1 MKTLKN
7 FLFLSVIAG
16 SILLVSCKQNKA
28 SEQNEVTKGQD
39 HRQMMQMMKMADDN
53 RISLEVPPKKAQHQL
68 MNMRSHLLAVQSI
81 IDLLSKNEFD
91 KASDVASSKLG
102 LSKEMEMMC
111 TSFGNE
117 NFEKLG
123 LGFHKSAD
131 EMSEVLKTKNKAES
145 LKALSNTLN
154 YCVECH
160 ATFKQ

>member
-1 MKTLKN
+1 MKN
-7 FLFLSVIAG
+7 FLFLSLIAG
-16 SILLVSCKQNKA
+16 SMLLVSCKQYKA
-28 SEQNEVTKGQD
+28 TKQKEVTKGQD
-39 HRQMMQMMKMADDN
+39 QGQMLQMMQMADDK
-53 RISLEVPPKKAQHQL
+53 RISLELPPKKAQHQK

-81 IDLLSKNEFD
+81 IDFLSNDEFD
-91 KASDVASSKLG
+91 KASEVASSKLG
-102 LSKEMEMMC
+102 LTKEMEMMC

-123 LGFHKSAD
+123 LGFHRSAD
-131 EMSEVLKTKNKAES
+131 EMSEVLKTKNKTKS